1 MVNRTVQYGLA
12 FATFT
17 FLVVTG
23 ASIVGIVSDQ
33 LWARAALVIGVGV
46 GSFFLGRAD
55 LSIDDLL
62 RRDV

>member
-12 FATFT
+12 FATLT

-23 ASIVGIVSDQ
+23 ASIVGLVSDQ

-46 GSFFLGRAD
+46 GSSFLGRAD
-55 LSIDDLL
+55 LSIGDLL

>member
-12 FATFT
+12 LATFT

-23 ASIVGIVSDQ
+23 ASIVGLVSDQ

-55 LSIDDLL
+55 LSISDLL

>member
-23 ASIVGIVSDQ
+23 ASIMGIVSDQ
-33 LWARAALVIGVGV
+33 MWTRAALVIGVGV

-55 LSIDDLL
+55 LSIGDLL